1 MTKLAVLRMPA
12 TRNDTG
18 ASGRPRHRPEF
29 QQGGWI
35 ANPKRH
41 FDGYV
46 GLALKWQIPLEVRSR
61 TQIGGLAAESRLV
74 STDKEVTTAFAL
86 SESVALGPLCLT
98 GVLSI
103 TRMAAQ
109 KHLFWGSAI
118 CCKLALEGQAL
129 APLAEKGFWA
139 SVSRKAVS
147 KWSVA
152 TGEHKRRK
160 CGTPHPASY
169 FGQRSGVTGFFSSA
183 CYSRITHPP
192 KQNSSIM
199 VLSNA
204 GHRAG
209 GSLLF

>member
-1 MTKLAVLRMPA
+1 
-12 TRNDTG
+12 
-18 ASGRPRHRPEF
+18 
-29 QQGGWI
+29 
-35 ANPKRH
+35 
-41 FDGYV
+41 
-46 GLALKWQIPLEVRSR
+46 
-61 TQIGGLAAESRLV
+61 V

-86 SESVALGPLCLT
+86 SETVALGPLCLT

-109 KHLFWGSAI
+109 KHLFRGSAI
-118 CCKLALEGQAL
+118 CSKLALEGQAL
-129 APLAEKGFWA
+129 APEGFLGKRFAKSSGQVVSGNWRAQEKK
-139 SVSRKAVS
+139 VR
-147 KWSVA
+147 
-152 TGEHKRRK
+152 
-160 CGTPHPASY
+160 HPSP
-169 FGQRSGVTGFFSSA
+169 GLVLRPTLGRDGFFSSA